1 MKRLIAG
8 SPLTLTLS
16 PRNGGEGTAAGR
28 KNKTKEIHVA
38 QSLLPLPGGEGGRR
52 PDEGVCAYRRGIASL
67 TEVLMSMLILSIG
80 VSSVAVLFPVSVL
93 RSVQATHLTNAAIL
107 MTNAKALVQMRKE
120 LLFDPDG
127 DGNLDEHI
135 RNRTEQHY
143 IVDPSGYFEIAVA
156 PLATWSIFP
165 TLSANNDPT
174 LPNDSTLRGLCD
186 WFGNIDS
193 NNDGVPEPFDVLPRY
208 DGGVRTAT
216 IGTWGGNG
224 LNPDPGAAPHQARS
238 LQLLGSSLSKLG
250 DGWETKVD
258 TIAEQFVLA
267 DGSLTTSTAG
277 SVVGLQLPDD
287 LDLTDV
293 QTATNYV
300 PRNAGTQ
307 IIPDPDVCRIVVF
320 SIDGRFSVSLPL
332 IAINP
337 SNNTA
342 VWTEDI
348 NFNRSMDPGEDL
360 NMNGIVDGISGNDRL
375 LPAQFYDAAIGSYLV
390 GRVLL
395 QSSRTH
401 DYNWLLTVRRGSDG
415 QARGVDVVVTHNKS
429 VTPDDERLYTA
440 GFVKGRYTLNVF
452 ADGGLN
458 EQGDAIEP
466 ALKKSGYVLDV
477 TNARWYRVQGYREA
491 SGIELAPGV
500 TGTPI
505 GNGYQ
510 ITLESPVIQSAVIG
524 KAMFLP
530 GVIDVY
536 PMGSVSLPTNR

>member
-1 MKRLIAG
+1 MRRLKTTA
-8 SPLTLTLS
+8 PLTLTLS
-16 PRNGGEGTAAGR
+16 PRNGGEGTAAVR
-28 KNKTKEIHVA
+28 HNTAIVSRVPL
-38 QSLLPLPGGEGGRR
+38 SLLPLSGGEGGRR
-52 PDEGVCAYRRGIASL
+52 SDKGVIAIRRGVTL
-67 TEVLMSMLILSIG
+67 TEVLMSMLIMSIG
-80 VSSVAVLFPVSVL
+80 VSSVAVLFPISVL
-93 RSVQATHLTNAAIL
+93 RSVQATQLTNAAIL

-135 RNRTEQHY
+135 WNKMEQRY
-143 IVDPSGYFEIAVA
+143 IVDPAGYFEMAA
-156 PLATWSIFP
+156 TPGATWSI
-165 TLSANNDPT
+165 DPT
-174 LPNDSTLRGLCD
+174 LNDPATGRNDPTLRGLCD

-193 NNDGVPEPFDVLPRY
+193 DNDGTAEPFPVLPRY
-208 DGGVRTAT
+208 DGGIRTAT

-224 LNPDPGAAPHQARS
+224 LNPDPVSTPGQAKS

-267 DGSLTTSTAG
+267 NGTLTTSTAG
-277 SVVGLQLPDD
+277 NVVGLKLPDD
-287 LDLTDV
+287 IDLTDV
-293 QTATNYV
+293 QTAMNYV

-307 IIPDPDVCRIVVF
+307 IIPDPDVCRIVVY
-320 SIDGRFSVSLPL
+320 SLDGRFSVSLPL
-332 IAINP
+332 IAIDVA
-337 SNNTA
+337 NNIA

-348 NFNRSMDPGEDL
+348 NFNGSLDTGEDL
-360 NMNGIVDGISGNDRL
+360 NMNGIADGIPLDPLTTIGNPRV
-375 LPAQFYDAAIGSYLV
+375 LPAQFYDATIGSFVV

-395 QSSRTH
+395 QSSRTK

-440 GFVKGRYTLNVF
+440 GFIKGSYTLNVF
-452 ADGGLN
+452 LDGGLN
-458 EQGDAIEP
+458 EAGDSIEP
-466 ALKKSGYVLDV
+466 ALRKSGFVLDV
-477 TNARWYRVQGYREA
+477 TNARWYRVQAHREA
-491 SGIELAPGV
+491 SGI
-500 TGTPI
+500 PI
-505 GNGYQ
+505 GSATGNGYQ
-510 ITLESPVIQSAVIG
+510 ITLESPVIQSAIGG

>member
-1 MKRLIAG
+1 MKRLIAK
-8 SPLTLTLS
+8 SPLTQTLS
-16 PRNGGEGTAAGR
+16 PRNGGEGTATRR
-28 KNKTKEIHVA
+28 KHTAIVSRTPL
-38 QSLLPLPGGEGGRR
+38 SLLPLPGGESGRR
-52 PDEGVCAYRRGIASL
+52 PDEGVFAFRRGVTL
-67 TEVLMSMLILSIG
+67 TEVLMSMLIMSIG
-80 VSSVAVLFPVSVL
+80 VSSVAVLFPISVL
-93 RSVQATHLTNAAIL
+93 RSVQATQLTNAAIL

-127 DGNLDEHI
+127 DTNLDEHI
-135 RNRTEQHY
+135 RNKIEQHY
-143 IVDPSGYFEIAVA
+143 IVDPSGYFEIAAA
-156 PLATWSIFP
+156 PGATWSIFP
-165 TLSANNDPT
+165 TLSAANDPT

-208 DGGVRTAT
+208 DGGIRTAT

-224 LNPDPGAAPHQARS
+224 LNPDPVSTPGQARS

-267 DGSLTTSTAG
+267 DGTLTTSTAG
-277 SVVGLQLPDD
+277 SVVGLKLPDD

-320 SIDGRFSVSLPL
+320 SLDGRFSVSLPL
-332 IAINP
+332 IAIGG
-337 SNNTA
+337 SNIA
-342 VWTEDI
+342 VWTEDV
-348 NFNRSMDPGEDL
+348 NFNGSMDPGEDL
-360 NMNGIVDGISGNDRL
+360 NMNGIVDGIAGNERL
-375 LPAQFYDAAIGSYLV
+375 LPTQFYDATTGSYVV

-440 GFVKGRYTLNVF
+440 GFVKGSYTLNVF
-452 ADGGLN
+452 LDGGLN
-458 EQGDAIEP
+458 EQGDVIEP
-466 ALKKSGYVLDV
+466 ALRKSGYVLDV
-477 TNARWYRVQGYREA
+477 TNARWYRVQAHREA
-491 SGIELAPGV
+491 SGIPI
-500 TGTPI
+500 GTAT

-510 ITLESPVIQSAVIG
+510 ITLESPVIQSAIGG

-536 PMGSVSLPTNR
+536 PMGSVSLPSNR

>member
-1 MKRLIAG
+1 MKRLLARG
-8 SPLTLTLS
+8 PLTPALS
-16 PRNGGEGTAAGR
+16 PRTRGEGIAKER
-28 KNKTKEIHVA
+28 KDGTFPNLIP
-38 QSLLPLPGGEGGRR
+38 QSLLPFPGGEGGQR
-52 PDEGVCAYRRGIASL
+52 PDEGVFAFRRGVTL
-67 TEVLMSMLILSIG
+67 TEVLMSMLIMSIG
-80 VSSVAVLFPVSVL
+80 VSSVAVLFPISVL
-93 RSVQATHLTNAAIL
+93 RSVQATQLTNAAIL

-120 LLFDPDG
+120 LIFDPDG
-127 DGNLDEHI
+127 DTNLDEHI
-135 RNRTEQHY
+135 WNKIEKHY
-143 IVDPSGYFEIAVA
+143 IVDPSGYFEIAA
-156 PLATWSIFP
+156 MPGATWS
-165 TLSANNDPT
+165 TDPT
-174 LPNDSTLRGLCD
+174 LNDPATGRNDPTLRGLCD

-208 DGGVRTAT
+208 DGGIRTAT

-224 LNPDPGAAPHQARS
+224 LNPDPLAAPGEARS

-267 DGSLTTSTAG
+267 DGTLADGTVAASSPLG
-277 SVVGLQLPDD
+277 VVGLKLPDD
-287 LDLTDV
+287 LDLSDV

-332 IAINP
+332 IAIGG
-337 SNNTA
+337 SNIA

-348 NFNRSMDPGEDL
+348 NFNGSADPGEDL
-360 NMNGIVDGISGNDRL
+360 NMNGIVDGTVGNERL
-375 LPAQFYDAAIGSYLV
+375 LPTQFYDATTGSFLV

-440 GFVKGRYTLNVF
+440 GFVKGSYTLNVF
-452 ADGGLN
+452 LDGGLN
-458 EQGDAIEP
+458 EAGDVIEP
-466 ALKKSGYVLDV
+466 ALRKSGYVLDV
-477 TNARWYRVQGYREA
+477 TNARWYRVQAYREA
-491 SGIELAPGV
+491 IGI
-500 TGTPI
+500 PI
-505 GNGYQ
+505 GPATGNGYQ
-510 ITLESPVIQSAVIG
+510 ITLESPVIQSAIG
-524 KAMFLP
+524 GKVMFLP
-530 GVIDVY
+530 GVIDIY
-536 PMGSVSLPTNR
+536 PMGSVSLPSNR

>member
-1 MKRLIAG
+1 MKRLLAK
-8 SPLTLTLS
+8 SPRTLTLS
-16 PRNGGEGTAAGR
+16 SRNGGEGTAAKS
-28 KNKTKEIHVA
+28 KNNTTQNHA
-38 QSLLPLPGGEGGRR
+38 ATSLLPLPGGEGGRR
-52 PDEGVCAYRRGIASL
+52 PDEGVCAFRRGVTM
-67 TEVLMSMLILSIG
+67 TEVLMSMLIMSIG
-80 VSSVAVLFPVSVL
+80 VSSVAVLFPISVL
-93 RSVQATHLTNAAIL
+93 RSVQATQLTNAAIL

-135 RNRTEQHY
+135 WNKTEQRY
-143 IVDPSGYFEIAVA
+143 IVDPAGYFEIAAA
-156 PLATWSIFP
+156 PGATWSSNP
-165 TLSANNDPT
+165 TLNDPAIGR
-174 LPNDSTLRGLCD
+174 NDPTLRGLCD

-193 NNDGVPEPFDVLPRY
+193 DNNGTPEPFDVLPRY
-208 DGGVRTAT
+208 DGGIRTAT
-216 IGTWGGNG
+216 MGTWGGNG
-224 LNPDPGAAPHQARS
+224 LDPDPVSAPGQARS

-258 TIAEQFVLA
+258 TIAEQFVLD
-267 DGSLTTSTAG
+267 DGMLTTSTAG
-277 SVVGLQLPDD
+277 RVVGLKLPDD

-320 SIDGRFSVSLPL
+320 SVDGRFSVSLPL
-332 IAINP
+332 IAIGG
-337 SNNTA
+337 SNIA

-348 NFNRSMDPGEDL
+348 NFSRSMDPGEDL
-360 NMNGIVDGISGNDRL
+360 NMNGIVDGIAGNERL
-375 LPAQFYDAAIGSYLV
+375 LPAQFYDATTGSYVV

-440 GFVKGRYTLNVF
+440 GFVKGSYTLNVF
-452 ADGGLN
+452 LDGGLN
-458 EQGDAIEP
+458 EQGDPIEP
-466 ALKKSGYVLDV
+466 ALKRSGYLLDV
-477 TNARWYRVQGYREA
+477 TNARWYRVQAHREA
-491 SGIELAPGV
+491 SGI
-500 TGTPI
+500 PI
-505 GNGYQ
+505 GSATGNGYQ
-510 ITLESPVIQSAVIG
+510 ITLESPVIQSAIG
-524 KAMFLP
+524 GKVMFLP